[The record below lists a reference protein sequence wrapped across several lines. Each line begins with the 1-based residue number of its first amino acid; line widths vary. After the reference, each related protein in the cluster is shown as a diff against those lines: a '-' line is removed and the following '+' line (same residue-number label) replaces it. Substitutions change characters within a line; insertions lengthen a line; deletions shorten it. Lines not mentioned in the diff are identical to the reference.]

1 MQTIEHQL
9 YIALLCFHVFCIQP
23 CKIYMKPEDLQ
34 FMFSEMVQRSE
45 QLFFTPVESMDERLF
60 HLPLFLEALASIVK
74 EVDEVSSFNVCWY
87 IAGNNLLFQN

>member
-1 MQTIEHQL
+1 MEM
-9 YIALLCFHVFCIQP
+9 YSVQP
-23 CKIYMKPEDLQ
+23 CKIYMKPEDLH

-74 EVDEVSSFNVCWY
+74 EVDEVSMY
-87 IAGNNLLFQN
+87 IALVWSVREWRVLS